1 MQPVAWCVY
10 LLKPSARDD
19 VFTILGKLFLG
30 NFSSRFITVFFKFAA
45 YAFKTRLHN
54 FAYV

>member
-54 FAYV
+54 FACD